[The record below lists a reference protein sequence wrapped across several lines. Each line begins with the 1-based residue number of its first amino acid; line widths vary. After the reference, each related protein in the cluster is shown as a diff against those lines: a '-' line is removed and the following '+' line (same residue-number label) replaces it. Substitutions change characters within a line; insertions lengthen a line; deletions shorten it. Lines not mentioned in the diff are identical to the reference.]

1 VRSSSLR
8 YAVLAAIECNL
19 LNQRRVEE
27 DLVYAFDAIMRKNVS
42 SLEED
47 MIAIGFTFRSMRQVN
62 RLSQAGI
69 LSRLG
74 IQKSAVVRFP
84 SFSLQLRWFVRSMR
98 TLLEQS
104 RGNFRSYPFADYW
117 RYIRSHII
125 KELPFDFTDDIVW
138 EFLALCRRCFGP
150 TGLNELVEDVK
161 KVNTFRPLGRKS
173 PDAHYLESAFGML
186 VRGNANIALL
196 AFWTVLRKEMTKDF
210 VRGHRLL
217 TALDDVRTS
226 TNSLEASS
234 IFRNMVRAPL
244 MQFTEMSS
252 AFGTE
257 EVSCYEQT
265 VTVSL
270 TKLFLTL
277 LLDGPTIRH
286 ARISQTAIEAAAAVI
301 FMANFSVRGSPLS
314 SLVPNGLFKDHYVKR
329 FSALLVAAVCGAA
342 LVHPISHFLEGT
354 RGSEYFRN
362 LICSTQCGDGGSQS
376 MGSRRDFGNGR
387 PILD

>member
-1 VRSSSLR
+1 
-8 YAVLAAIECNL
+8 
-19 LNQRRVEE
+19 
-27 DLVYAFDAIMRKNVS
+27 
-42 SLEED
+42 
-47 MIAIGFTFRSMRQVN
+47 MIAIGFTFRSMRRLN
-62 RLSQAGI
+62 RLSQPGI

-84 SFSLQLRWFVRSMR
+84 SFSVQLQRFVRSMR

-117 RYIRSHII
+117 RYISNYIV
-125 KELPFDFTDDIVW
+125 KVLPLDFTDDIVW
-138 EFLALCRRCFGP
+138 EFLALCRQCFGP

-161 KVNTFRPLGRKS
+161 KVNTFRPLGRNS
-173 PDAHYLESAFGML
+173 PDAHYLESGLNML
-186 VRGNANIALL
+186 VRENAIIALL
-196 AFWTVLRKEMTKDF
+196 AFWTVLQKEMTKDF
-210 VRGHRLL
+210 VRDHRLL
-217 TALDDVRTS
+217 TAVDDIRAS

-234 IFRNMVRAPL
+234 IFRNMIHAPL
-244 MQFTEMSS
+244 FQFTELSS
-252 AFGTE
+252 AFGFGK
-257 EVSCYEQT
+257 VSCYEQT

-301 FMANFSVRGSPLS
+301 FVANFSVRGSPLS
-314 SLVPNGLFKDHYVKR
+314 SLVPNDPFKDYNVKR

-354 RGSEYFRN
+354 RGSECFRS

-387 PILD
+387 PILDPPGGSI